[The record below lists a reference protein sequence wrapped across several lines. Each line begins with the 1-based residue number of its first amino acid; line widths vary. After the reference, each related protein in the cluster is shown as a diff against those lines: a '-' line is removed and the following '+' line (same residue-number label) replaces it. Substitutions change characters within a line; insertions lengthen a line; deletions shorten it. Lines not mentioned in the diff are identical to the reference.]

1 MDLGIKVRDIGI
13 NRAQLFKRLPDC
25 VAAEEL
31 FLVLENTLWAFFDFI
46 EDAYIRSHSELS

>member
-31 FLVLENTLWAFFDFI
+31 FLVFENTLWAFFDFI
-46 EDAYIRSHSELS
+46 EHEYLE